1 MNKIYEKEISE
12 KYKEK
17 IANLNMRI
25 LLEKMIEKNVK

>member
-1 MNKIYEKEISE
+1 MNKILEKEISE

-17 IANLNMRI
+17 IANRNMKI